1 MARKKAKV
9 LDNPDLEKDLE
20 TGVIINNNKSNLI
33 NRKMVKRNILD
44 KENDLQK
51 YKDLCET
58 LIQRL
63 DAIEEKLQ

>member
-1 MARKKAKV
+1 
-9 LDNPDLEKDLE
+9 
-20 TGVIINNNKSNLI
+20 
-33 NRKMVKRNILD
+33 MVKRNILD